1 MASSTAPP
9 AASPK
14 PEQDVTLSGDSI
26 HPDNATVWDPTFLTM
41 RGSKENLK
49 DFQPIYGVIVLNQP
63 IQTHWKVE
71 GAALV
76 VDGNQNKTDLQ
87 KCLKS
92 LRSLAKE
99 WQDGVP
105 TGYKLPQG
113 FSEKDLNAV
122 LVGGIGGRFDH
133 GLAQLHHLYQETQ
146 DEYQF
151 KGRIY
156 MINPDSICFLLDK
169 GLNKIYT
176 PLGQGLFRESVGIIP
191 IGRPSYVRTTG
202 LEWNLTGGLTEFG
215 GLLSTS
221 NHIQSYWIEVET
233 SERILFTIELD
244 PPMAD
249 IPVNL
254 ENMNRY
260 VEEREARRTIEDVPR
275 SSTDSSLVQRAAN
288 LKTGP

>member
-1 MASSTAPP
+1 MP
-9 AASPK
+9 
-14 PEQDVTLSGDSI
+14 DIVCGDLDSI
-26 HPDNATVWDPTFLTM
+26 RDHSLSWC
-41 RGSKENLK
+41 RR
-49 DFQPIYGVIVLNQP
+49 
-63 IQTHWKVE
+63 E

-92 LRSLAKE
+92 LRGLAKE

-275 SSTDSSLVQRAAN
+275 SSTDSSLVQGAAN